1 MVKKCE
7 FYDQSVQTFS
17 TLTRYNNKMMYEDI
31 YEVIEVISL
40 FKDGKIKPLRFK
52 WNGRVY
58 KVNRLNGH
66 WVSPQGYNKQYHFSI
81 IADSHD
87 YFEIMFD
94 TANFEWQLA
103 RVCLEG

>member
-1 MVKKCE
+1 VI
-7 FYDQSVQTFS
+7 
-17 TLTRYNNKMMYEDI
+17 YEDI
-31 YEVIEVISL
+31 YEGIEVISL
-40 FKDGKIKPLRFK
+40 FKNGKIRPLRFK

-81 IADSHD
+81 IADSCD